1 MWCWRTGR
9 RNGDFLLACRSFW
22 AFEHSGLNFVQRL
35 GFYVHSTE
43 RPYFYRTP
51 DELCFPWSSPYLFF
65 HTVHP
70 KPTVYQFFL
79 LLLQFGRD
87 PYKRPGGADPYASP
101 RAMCF
106 RLTGKTREALQV
118 TGGIKARYFC
128 RSRSVPFQGP
138 RGQTHTHKPR
148 RGERGR
154 RALALLLPHSCAHC
168 WLL

>member
-1 MWCWRTGR
+1 M
-9 RNGDFLLACRSFW
+9 
-22 AFEHSGLNFVQRL
+22 
-35 GFYVHSTE
+35 
-43 RPYFYRTP
+43 
-51 DELCFPWSSPYLFF
+51 
-65 HTVHP
+65 
-70 KPTVYQFFL
+70 YQFFL

-87 PYKRPGGADPYASP
+87 PYKRPGGAVPYASP

-154 RALALLLPHSCAHC
+154 RAHRHTHTGSTEASRSRGSTGLSSLARSPLTQWQEATVTFWGKFCGFEPFKYHYILYTTTRHRT
-168 WLL
+168 